1 MLPTPTRECVQ
12 AEKQDRKHSDKG
24 VGRGEEYNMTKNRYA
39 K

>member
-12 AEKQDRKHSDKG
+12 AENKIENIAIKG
-24 VGRGEEYNMTKNRYA
+24 WGVGEEYNMTKNRYA

>member
-24 VGRGEEYNMTKNRYA
+24 VGRGGGIQYD
-39 K
+39 